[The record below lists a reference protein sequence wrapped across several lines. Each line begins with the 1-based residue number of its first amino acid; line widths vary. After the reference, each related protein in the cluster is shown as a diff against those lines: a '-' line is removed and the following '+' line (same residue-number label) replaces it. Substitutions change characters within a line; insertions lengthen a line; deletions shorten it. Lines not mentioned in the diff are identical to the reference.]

1 MRSITFTVM
10 RMLARACITIMRFLY
25 EIKSYGL
32 MNLYAD
38 QRVDTYYSDKDLKF
52 PKVVRR

>member
-1 MRSITFTVM
+1 M